1 MKMIKISLFILH
13 LLVAIFAFFGGWAAI
28 SRPLDPFGISTDM
41 LANSPFDTF
50 LIPGL
55 LLFIVIGF
63 GQLAA
68 AASMLFHSHYQAYVS
83 FFTGGVL
90 VIWLLVQV
98 LMTRTIEVL
107 HIVTTVI
114 ACIQIA
120 LSLALMFK
128 ERLFPTDYIKRFM
141 NRQKHG

>member
-1 MKMIKISLFILH
+1 MKMIKISLFMLH

-41 LANSPFDTF
+41 LVNSPFDTF

-55 LLFIVIGF
+55 LLFIVIGL
-63 GQLAA
+63 GQLVA
-68 AASMLFHSHYQAYVS
+68 AASILFRSHYQACVS

-98 LMTRTIEVL
+98 LMIRTVEL
-107 HIVTTVI
+107 MHIMTAVI

-128 ERLFPTDYIKRFM
+128 ERLFPTEYIRRFL
-141 NRQKHG
+141 NRQKHS

>member
-1 MKMIKISLFILH
+1 MIIIKISLFLLH

-28 SRPLDPFGISTDM
+28 SRPLYPFGISTDM

-55 LLFIVIGF
+55 LLVIVIGL
-63 GQLAA
+63 GQLVA
-68 AASMLFHSHYQAYVS
+68 AASILFRSHYQAYVS
-83 FFTGGVL
+83 FCAGGVL

-98 LMTRTIEVL
+98 LMIWTIEVL
-107 HIVTTVI
+107 HIVTAVI
-114 ACIQIA
+114 ACIQVA

-128 ERLFPTDYIKRFM
+128 ERLFPTDYIRRFM

>member
-1 MKMIKISLFILH
+1 MLH

-41 LANSPFDTF
+41 LVNSPFDTF

-55 LLFIVIGF
+55 LLFIVIGL
-63 GQLAA
+63 GQLVA
-68 AASMLFHSHYQAYVS
+68 AASILFRSHYQACVS

-98 LMTRTIEVL
+98 LMIRTVEL
-107 HIVTTVI
+107 MHIMTAVI

-128 ERLFPTDYIKRFM
+128 ERLFPTEYIRRFL
-141 NRQKHG
+141 NRQKHS

>member
-1 MKMIKISLFILH
+1 MIIIKISLFLLH

-28 SRPLDPFGISTDM
+28 SRPLYPFGISTDM

-55 LLFIVIGF
+55 LLVIVIGL
-63 GQLAA
+63 GQLVA
-68 AASMLFHSHYQAYVS
+68 AASILFRSHYQAYVS

-98 LMTRTIEVL
+98 LMIWTIEVL
-107 HIVTTVI
+107 HIVTAVI
-114 ACIQIA
+114 ACIQVA

-128 ERLFPTDYIKRFM
+128 ERLFPTDYIRRFM

>member
-1 MKMIKISLFILH
+1 MKMIKISLFMLH

-41 LANSPFDTF
+41 LVNSPFDTF

-55 LLFIVIGF
+55 LLFIVIGL
-63 GQLAA
+63 GQLVA
-68 AASMLFHSHYQAYVS
+68 AASILFRSHYQACVS

-98 LMTRTIEVL
+98 LMIRTVEL
-107 HIVTTVI
+107 MHIMTAVI

-128 ERLFPTDYIKRFM
+128 ERLFPTDYIRRFM
-141 NRQKHG
+141 NRQKHV